1 MDITETTTV
10 AEVAS
15 TLPSSVRVFQRYGI
29 DFCCGGKAALSA
41 ACQAQ
46 GVSYTELVGAIEAS
60 AEQPAA
66 DARDWNRE
74 PLHAIAD
81 HIVAAYHDP
90 LREELPRLEAM
101 AAKVHRVHGSKAP
114 FLARLDTIVSAL
126 AADLQLHMRKEEA
139 VLFPAIRAVEA
150 AGGRTTIPV
159 SAPITVMEAEH
170 DRAGTLLA
178 ELRTI
183 TDGYV
188 APEWACQTFRALYQ
202 GLAELEAAMHLHVH
216 LENNVLFPRALAA
229 TQATQA
235 THQ

>member
-1 MDITETTTV
+1 MQITETTTV

-41 ACQAQ
+41 ACQAH
-46 GVSYTELVGAIEAS
+46 GVSYAELVGAIEAS

-66 DARDWNRE
+66 EARDWNCE
-74 PLHAIAD
+74 PLYAIAD

-101 AAKVHRVHGSKAP
+101 AAKVRRVHGSKAP
-114 FLARLDTIVSAL
+114 FLARLDAIVSEL

-150 AGGRTTIPV
+150 GGGRTPV
-159 SAPITVMEAEH
+159 PISAPITVMEAEH
-170 DRAGTLLA
+170 DHAGALLS

-188 APEWACQTFRALYQ
+188 APEWACQTFRALYH

-216 LENNVLFPRALAA
+216 LENNVLFPRALAL
-229 TQATQA
+229 
-235 THQ
+235 THAAAVAG